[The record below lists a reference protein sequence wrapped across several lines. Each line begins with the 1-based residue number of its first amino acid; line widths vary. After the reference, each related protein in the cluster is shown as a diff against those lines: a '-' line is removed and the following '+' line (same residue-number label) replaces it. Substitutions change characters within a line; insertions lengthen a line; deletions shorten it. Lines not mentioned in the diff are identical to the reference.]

1 MLAALPLLLT
11 ISPLQFEGEATFDAI
26 QDEAYKS
33 YISQKPMPE
42 RMEFFARRLLGK
54 PYVGWTL
61 ERDEDREFCFVSM
74 DRLDCVTFAETVLGL
89 ANVRWNSRA
98 LVTGDNLVRAVEF
111 TRYRGGKV
119 DGYLSRLHYTSDWIY
134 DNDRKG
140 TVIDLT
146 KSLPGAK
153 PFVKTIN
160 FMSQHMS
167 VYRQLIAH
175 PELVDTLK
183 TQEATIT
190 ARPKWFVPK
199 VAVAKAEGQLQ
210 SGDIIAITDSRP
222 GMDCAHVGLII
233 VERGVPHFVHA
244 SSTQKKTVFDIRL
257 SEFLSKTKSH
267 TGIMVARPRDR

>member
-1 MLAALPLLLT
+1 MLPAISLLLALA
-11 ISPLQFEGEATFDAI
+11 PVQFEGETTFDALHKAAY
-26 QDEAYKS
+26 EADIS
-33 YISQKPMPE
+33 YKPMPE

-61 ERDEDREFCFVSM
+61 ERDENQEFCFVSM

-98 LVTGDNLVRAVEF
+98 LVSSDNLVRAVEE
-111 TRYRGGKV
+111 TRYRGGRV

-134 DNDRKG
+134 DNARKG

-175 PELVDTLK
+175 P
-183 TQEATIT
+183 
-190 ARPKWFVPK
+190 
-199 VAVAKAEGQLQ
+199 
-210 SGDIIAITDSRP
+210 
-222 GMDCAHVGLII
+222 
-233 VERGVPHFVHA
+233 
-244 SSTQKKTVFDIRL
+244 
-257 SEFLSKTKSH
+257 
-267 TGIMVARPRDR
+267 